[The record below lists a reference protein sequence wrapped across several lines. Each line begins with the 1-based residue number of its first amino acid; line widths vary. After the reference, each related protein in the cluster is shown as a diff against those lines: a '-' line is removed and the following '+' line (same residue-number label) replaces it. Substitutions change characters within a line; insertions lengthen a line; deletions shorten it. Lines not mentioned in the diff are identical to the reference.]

1 MNLNEVDIHYLIA
14 AISVITSALVFYTIG
29 VWGERLQKRLKFWHL
44 VFFFVGTAGRFCGN
58 GFNGEYCATHTLAW
72 WNTYCDRHYR
82 YPVDVYSRY
91 VGYLDV
97 CEREWKSQGT
107 FQPFQYCG
115 VVHLVDTL
123 LHRRISWY
131 VIASLIINYKDW
143 ELNPVCFFVLC
154 RLLWIRCYTCQ
165 IFNYLPLEGISEIL
179 GEQIDEPVILL

>member
-44 VFFFVGTAGRFCGN
+44 V
-58 GFNGEYCATHTLAW
+58 LAW
-72 WNTYCDRHYR
+72 WNTYCDRYYR

-97 CEREWKSQGT
+97 CEREWKNQGT